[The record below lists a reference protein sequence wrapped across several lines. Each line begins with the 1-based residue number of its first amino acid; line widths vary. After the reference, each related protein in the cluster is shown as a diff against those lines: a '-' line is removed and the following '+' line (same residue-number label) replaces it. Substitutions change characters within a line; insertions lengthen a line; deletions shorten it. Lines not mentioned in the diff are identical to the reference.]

1 MNTAY
6 PSTGKRSCF
15 WLFLLFF
22 LLLNLFGFLCHS
34 NFEGLWVTVIM
45 ALLFIVTAVL
55 WVELKKQLPE
65 SKRLYCFLFLCVVL
79 LVIGYSFPSFHQP
92 ESMMAGTLSFNYSQI
107 GWSLV
112 GISWIL
118 FVGFCL
124 IPLNKKK

>member
-1 MNTAY
+1 MNTADH
-6 PSTGKRSCF
+6 SSEKRSCF

-34 NFEGLWVTVIM
+34 NFGGLWVTVIL
-45 ALLFIVTAVL
+45 ALLFVVIAVL
-55 WVELKKQLPE
+55 WVWLKKQLPE

-79 LVIGYSFPSFHQP
+79 LVLGYSFPSFHQP
-92 ESMMAGTLSFNYSQI
+92 EGMMAGTLSLNYSQI

-124 IPLNKKK
+124 IPVNKKQ